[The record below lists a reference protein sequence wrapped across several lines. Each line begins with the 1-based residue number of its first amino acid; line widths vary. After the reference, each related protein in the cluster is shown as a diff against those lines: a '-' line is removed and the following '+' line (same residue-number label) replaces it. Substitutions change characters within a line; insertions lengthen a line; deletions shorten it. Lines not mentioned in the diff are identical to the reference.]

1 MDTYINRTRIATIY
15 SIPNCEF
22 CEKAKNLL
30 HSKQNYVIY
39 EINLEKEPD
48 LRKTV
53 KDTLGTTVPQVVID
67 GTYIGGYREL
77 QEYISK
83 WH

>member
-1 MDTYINRTRIATIY
+1 
-15 SIPNCEF
+15 
-22 CEKAKNLL
+22 L

-53 KDTLGTTVPQVVID
+53 KDTLGTTVPQIVID
-67 GTYIGGYREL
+67 GAYIGGYKEL

-83 WH
+83 WN